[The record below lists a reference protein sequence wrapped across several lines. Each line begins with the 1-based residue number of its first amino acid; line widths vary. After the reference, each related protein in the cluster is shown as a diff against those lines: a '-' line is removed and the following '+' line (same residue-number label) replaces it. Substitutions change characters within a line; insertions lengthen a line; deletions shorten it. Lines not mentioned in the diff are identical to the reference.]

1 MALRLEFPTAPTF
14 NNPDAFGRAAISQSV
29 VIKNDHNDVVMTVAD
44 DGAGHVSVS
53 VPGALS
59 VAGDVEVSG
68 VLSLNGSPVGGGDFT
83 GVAVTGAVS
92 GVPTSELANIPLSIK
107 DD

>member
-1 MALRLEFPTAPTF
+1 VVDVSRRKRLRLRLATHCRVKGSMALRLEFPTAPTF

-68 VLSLNGSPVGGGDFT
+68 ALSLNGSHTIIDV
-83 GVAVTGAVS
+83 
-92 GVPTSELANIPLSIK
+92 
-107 DD
+107 